1 MRQAGLS
8 GIPAPKRWKRRKSGE
23 CHMGITNQLARDFF
37 APGLN
42 AEWVM
47 DITYVYSLYK
57 KSGSI

>member
-1 MRQAGLS
+1 MS